1 MRSHST
7 KSLRR
12 NITNK
17 PARPKRVQRVA
28 SELALIKA
36 FEELLQSKGVDGIGV
51 NAVLNRAGVGKRLL
65 YEYFGDLTSLASA
78 WAKTHRD
85 PLALT
90 SRHRLISRIDQLPI
104 DAAVLEIIIDYATS
118 LRQHPWAAQILLA
131 EMTQKSALGA
141 GLKQMRQEIGAGH
154 EKLLMRAAKRADRG
168 TMARGF
174 VLHAAANYL
183 ALRALFAP
191 DFNGLD
197 LSTASGWKKAMRM
210 LRSANVAGKA
220 TLPGP

>member
-1 MRSHST
+1 MRSNSS
-7 KSLRR
+7 KALRR
-12 NITNK
+12 SITNK
-17 PARPKRVQRVA
+17 PTRPKRVQRVE

-65 YEYFGDLTSLASA
+65 YKYFGDLNSLASA
-78 WAKTHRD
+78 WAKTRRD
-85 PLALT
+85 PLAFKSRRMLT
-90 SRHRLISRIDQLPI
+90 SRIDQLPI
-104 DAAVLEIIIDYATS
+104 EAAVLEIIIDYATS
-118 LRQHPWAAQILLA
+118 LRRHPWAAQILLA
-131 EMTQKSALGA
+131 EMTQKSAFGA
-141 GLKQMRQEIGAGH
+141 SLKKMRQEIGAGH
-154 EKLLMRAAKRADRG
+154 EKLLMQAAKRANRRI
-168 TMARGF
+168 MAQGF

>member
-1 MRSHST
+1 MQS
-7 KSLRR
+7 
-12 NITNK
+12 NMTNK
-17 PARPKRVQRVA
+17 SARPKRVQRVA

-65 YEYFGDLTSLASA
+65 YKYFGDLNSLASA

-85 PLALT
+85 PLAFKSRRTLT
-90 SRHRLISRIDQLPI
+90 ARIDRLPI
-104 DAAVLEIIIDYATS
+104 EAAVLEIIIDYATS
-118 LRQHPWAAQILLA
+118 LRRHPWAAQILLA
-131 EMTQKSALGA
+131 EMTQQSALGA
-141 GLKQMRQEIGAGH
+141 GLRKVRQEIGAGH
-154 EKLLMRAAKRADRG
+154 EKLLMQAAKRGNRR
-168 TMARGF
+168 TMAQGF

-197 LSTASGWKKAMRM
+197 LSSAAGWRSAMRM
-210 LRSANVAGKA
+210 LRSATIARKSA
-220 TLPGP
+220 ARRP